1 MHTTIPSSAPPQTIR
16 PYQTSLPLLTAE
28 QAAPGA
34 ASILAQTQAQ
44 LGFVPNMYGA
54 MAQVPGLLETYVDG
68 YQRFR
73 TSGGFTPVE
82 QEVIFLVISRFNGC
96 HYCVAAHSVVA
107 DLMSKVPVEVT
118 NAIREGSPV
127 PDQRLAALEA
137 FTRHMLESRGTPS
150 RDAAERFFAA
160 GYQER
165 QILALVLAIA
175 VKTISNYTNHLFQT
189 PVDAM
194 FAPRA
199 WAPESARPTIR
210 P

>member
-1 MHTTIPSSAPPQTIR
+1 MHTTIEPSTQPQSTQR
-16 PYQTSLPLLTAE
+16 YQTSLPLLTAE

-34 ASILAQTQAQ
+34 AAILAQTQAQ
-44 LGFVPNMYGA
+44 LGFAPNMYGA
-54 MAQVPGLLETYVDG
+54 MAQAPGLLETYADG

-73 TSGGFTPVE
+73 ASGGFTPVE
-82 QEVIFLVISRFNGC
+82 QEVIFLAISRFNGC

-127 PDQRLAALEA
+127 PDQHLAALEA
-137 FTRHMLESRGTPS
+137 FTRHMLESRGMPS
-150 RDAAERFFAA
+150 RDAAERFLAA

-175 VKTISNYTNHLFQT
+175 VKTISNYTNHLVQT
-189 PVDAM
+189 PLDAM

-199 WAPESARPTIR
+199 WTPNSNRPTAH